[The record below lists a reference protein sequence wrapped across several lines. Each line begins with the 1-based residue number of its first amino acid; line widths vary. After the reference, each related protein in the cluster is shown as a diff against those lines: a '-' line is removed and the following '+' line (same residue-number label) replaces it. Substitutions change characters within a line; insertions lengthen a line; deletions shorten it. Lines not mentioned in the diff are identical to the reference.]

1 MAPESRQ
8 MDLKAKTAVV
18 TGGNSGIGLATATA
32 LAQAGSR
39 IVVGARDQKRNL
51 AVADE
56 LARKYDVQALA
67 VETDVSREADC
78 EHLIRRTIAK
88 FGTLDVLV
96 NNAGISGGSVIA
108 KTATEDFD
116 RVLKTNLYGAFWC
129 ARTAYRQMQK
139 NKGNPRGVIIN
150 ISSVAGKQAWKGT
163 GTYSASKFAVLALT
177 QALADEGKTDDIKA
191 VAICPALVATPM
203 TGVSGPDYLQPEDV
217 AETVLYL
224 LRLSPAAWP
233 TEIVLERKGA
243 D

>member
-8 MDLKAKTAVV
+8 MDLKGKTAAV

-39 IVVGARDQKRNL
+39 IAVAARDQKRNL

-56 LARKYDVQALA
+56 LAREYDVQALA

-78 EHLIRRTIAK
+78 EHLIRRTVAK

-96 NNAGISGGSVIA
+96 NNAGISGGSIIA
-108 KTATEDFD
+108 KTETEDFA

-129 ARTAYRQMQK
+129 ARAAYRQMQK
-139 NKGNPRGVIIN
+139 TKGNPCGAIIN

-163 GTYSASKFAVLALT
+163 GTY
-177 QALADEGKTDDIKA
+177 
-191 VAICPALVATPM
+191 
-203 TGVSGPDYLQPEDV
+203 
-217 AETVLYL
+217 
-224 LRLSPAAWP
+224 
-233 TEIVLERKGA
+233 
-243 D
+243 